1 MREKLSLKTR
11 ESLAYLV
18 GFAAV
23 AVPGTMSLLSSE
35 VQIETWKLAVL
46 ITAEF
51 ASGEAMRSGFLY
63 LNTRGRNDEY
73 S

>member
-1 MREKLSLKTR
+1 M
-11 ESLAYLV
+11 AYLV

-23 AVPGTMSLLSSE
+23 AVPGTMSLLNSE
-35 VQIETWKLAVL
+35 VQIETWKLAAL

-51 ASGEAMRSGFLY
+51 ASGETMCSVFHHLH
-63 LNTRGRNDEY
+63 TRGRNDEF